1 MLASEARSNGI
12 LSGFCRAMNT
22 DVESKTK
29 VSSQL
34 VNLFLEP
41 LKFEIKVPFLGTQ
54 TALCLDNCIYKKGLK
69 L

>member
-1 MLASEARSNGI
+1 MLASEACNNGI
-12 LSGFCRAMNT
+12 LLGFCRAMNT
-22 DVESKTK
+22 DTESKTK

-41 LKFEIKVPFLGTQ
+41 LKFEIKVPFLSTQ
-54 TALCLDNCIYKKGLK
+54 TALRLDNCIYKKGLE

>member
-1 MLASEARSNGI
+1 MLASEACSNSI
-12 LSGFCRAMNT
+12 LLGFCREMNT
-22 DVESKTK
+22 DIESKTK

-41 LKFEIKVPFLGTQ
+41 IKCEIKVPFVGTQ
-54 TALCLDNCIYKKGLK
+54 TALCLDNCIYKKGFK